1 MKMIKQT
8 LGLNVDDSKYY
19 IKLIIEAIL
28 IGLFSGLVVSLY
40 RFGLDNSENI
50 LFSTLKYIQGD
61 FLLTIAWFAI
71 LALMGFITALL
82 MKWDPDSLG
91 SGIPIVMGEV
101 KGYFDVCWW
110 KTLIA
115 KFLGGTL
122 TSLGGLSLG
131 REGPSV
137 QLGAMAAKGVS
148 KYLPNSKTDEKRLL
162 VCGSGAGLAAT
173 FSAPLAG
180 FIFTL
185 EEINK
190 GFDRSIVIVGL
201 VSAVVADLVSKI
213 FFGQSPIFP
222 FTSLNL
228 PLKYFYLLIILGIIV
243 GILGY
248 IYNVGMIKASEM
260 WERLSFLPLEVKYV
274 IVFLITGAVGLILP
288 NVLGGG
294 YSMMH
299 LIEYT
304 LPPLSVLIILLIGK
318 YLLLIFCFGSS
329 APGGIFYPVLVIGAY
344 IGAIFSAIVI
354 PIFGLNPM
362 IAYKFIMI
370 SMAAMF
376 ASSVRTPIT
385 AVVLIAEMTGV
396 TNSLVAM
403 IVVTILAYII
413 PTILGNEPIYETLL
427 MRLLKKN
434 KGIDFDKTKSV
445 LEEYVVPM
453 DCALIGT
460 KIWELPIPKS
470 AMVVSVVRSGN
481 TLIPDE
487 DLKLKYADELFIIMN
502 QNTYPED
509 NQKIES
515 LIYNNWK
522 EE

>member
-1 MKMIKQT
+1 MKMIKKT
-8 LGLNVDDSKYY
+8 LGLNVEDPKYY

-28 IGLFSGLVVSLY
+28 IGLFSGFVVSLY

-50 LFSTLKYIQGD
+50 LSHILKYIQGD
-61 FLLTIAWFAI
+61 LMLTLAWFVI
-71 LALMGFITALL
+71 LAIMGFITALL
-82 MKWDPDSLG
+82 IKWDPNSSG
-91 SGIPIVMGEV
+91 SGIPQVMGEV

-115 KFLGGTL
+115 KFIGGTL
-122 TSLGGLSLG
+122 TALGGLSLG

-148 KYLPNSKTDEKRLL
+148 KYLPNTKTDEKRLL
-162 VCGSGAGLAAT
+162 VCGSGAGLSAT

-190 GFDRSIVIVGL
+190 GFDRSIVLVGL
-201 VSAVVADLVSKI
+201 VSALVADLVSKA

-222 FTSLNL
+222 FTSLTL
-228 PLKYFYLLIILGIIV
+228 PLEFFWLLILLGIFV

-260 WERLSFLPLEVKYV
+260 WDKLSFLPLEAKFI
-274 IVFLITGAVGLILP
+274 IVFIVTGIVGLFLP
-288 NVLGGG
+288 EVLGGG
-294 YSMMH
+294 YSMMR
-299 LIEYT
+299 LIELS

-344 IGAIFSAIVI
+344 IGAIFGVIVI
-354 PIFGLNPM
+354 PIFGLDPM
-362 IAYKFIMI
+362 LAYTFIMI
-370 SMAAMF
+370 AMAAMF

-385 AVVLIAEMTGV
+385 AVVLIAEMTGI
-396 TNSLVAM
+396 TNSLAPM
-403 IVVTILAYII
+403 ILVVILAYII
-413 PTILGNEPIYETLL
+413 PTILGNDPIYETLL
-427 MRLLKKN
+427 KRLLKKN

-445 LEEYVVPM
+445 LEEYVVPI
-453 DCALIGT
+453 DCALIGE

-470 AMVVSVVRSGN
+470 AMIVSVVRSGN
-481 TLIPDE
+481 TLIPNE

-502 QNTYPED
+502 QNTYSED

>member
-1 MKMIKQT
+1 MKMIRQT
-8 LGLNVDDSKYY
+8 LGLNVENSKYY

-28 IGLFSGLVVSLY
+28 IGLFSGFIVSMY
-40 RFGLDNSENI
+40 RFGLENSENI

-61 FLLTIAWFAI
+61 FLLTVAWFVILAIMGLITAI
-71 LALMGFITALL
+71 LI
-82 MKWDPDSLG
+82 KWDPSSSG

-115 KFLGGTL
+115 KFISGTL
-122 TSLGGLSLG
+122 TALGGLSLG

-190 GFDRSIVIVGL
+190 GFDRSIVLVGL
-201 VSAVVADLVSKI
+201 VSALVAGLVSNI
-213 FFGQSPIFP
+213 FFGQNPIFP

-228 PLKYFYLLIILGIIV
+228 PLNYFWLFIVLGIIV
-243 GILGY
+243 GLLGY
-248 IYNVGMIKASEM
+248 IYNVGMIKASDL
-260 WERLSFLPLEVKYV
+260 WGKLDFLPLEIKF
-274 IVFLITGAVGLILP
+274 ILVFMVTGIVGLFLP
-288 NVLGGG
+288 EVLGGG
-294 YSMMH
+294 YSMMT
-299 LIEYT
+299 LIESS
-304 LPPLSVLIILLIGK
+304 LPPLSILIILLIGK
-318 YLLLIFCFGSS
+318 YLLLIFCFGSN

-354 PIFGLNPM
+354 PIFHLNPL

-385 AVVLIAEMTGV
+385 AVVLISEMTGV

-403 IVVTILAYII
+403 IAVVVLAYII

-427 MRLLKKN
+427 LRLLKKDR
-434 KGIDFDKTKSV
+434 GIDFDKTKSV

-453 DCALIGT
+453 DCALIGQ
-460 KIWELPIPKS
+460 KVWELPIPKT

-487 DLKLKYADELFIIMN
+487 NLELKYADELFIIMN
-502 QNTYPED
+502 QNTYSED
-509 NQKIES
+509 NNKIES

>member
-8 LGLNVDDSKYY
+8 LGLNVGDSKYY
-19 IKLIIEAIL
+19 IKLIIEAVL
-28 IGLFSGLVVSLY
+28 IGLFSGFVVSLY
-40 RFGLDNSENI
+40 RWGLDNSENI
-50 LFSTLKYIQGD
+50 LFSTLKHIQGD
-61 FLLTIAWFAI
+61 LTLTIAWFCI
-71 LALMGFITALL
+71 LALMGLITARL

-91 SGIPIVMGEV
+91 SGIPQVMGEV

-115 KFLGGTL
+115 KFIGGTL
-122 TSLGGLSLG
+122 TALGGLSLG

-190 GFDRSIVIVGL
+190 GFDRSIVLVGL
-201 VSAVVADLVSKI
+201 VSAVVAVLVSNL

-228 PLKYFYLLIILGIIV
+228 PLKYFWLLIVLGISI

-248 IYNVGMIKASEM
+248 IYNVGMIKASEA
-260 WERLSFLPLEVKYV
+260 WDRLSFLPLEVRYI
-274 IVFLITGAVGLILP
+274 IVFLVTGLVGLVLP
-288 NVLGGG
+288 EVLGGG

-299 LIEYT
+299 LIELS
-304 LPPLSVLIILLIGK
+304 LPPLSILIILLIGK

-354 PIFGLNPM
+354 PIFGLDPL

-376 ASSVRTPIT
+376 ASSVRTP
-385 AVVLIAEMTGV
+385 
-396 TNSLVAM
+396 S
-403 IVVTILAYII
+403 Y
-413 PTILGNEPIYETLL
+413 
-427 MRLLKKN
+427 
-434 KGIDFDKTKSV
+434 
-445 LEEYVVPM
+445 
-453 DCALIGT
+453 
-460 KIWELPIPKS
+460 
-470 AMVVSVVRSGN
+470 
-481 TLIPDE
+481 
-487 DLKLKYADELFIIMN
+487 
-502 QNTYPED
+502 
-509 NQKIES
+509 
-515 LIYNNWK
+515 
-522 EE
+522 

>member
-1 MKMIKQT
+1 MKMIRQT
-8 LGLNVDDSKYY
+8 LGLNVEDRKYY
-19 IKLIIEAIL
+19 IKLILEAIL

-40 RFGLDNSENI
+40 RLCLENSENF

-61 FLLTIAWFAI
+61 LLLTGAWFGI
-71 LALMGFITALL
+71 LAVMGIITAELI
-82 MKWDPDSLG
+82 KWDPNSSG
-91 SGIPIVMGEV
+91 SGIPQVMGEV

-115 KFLGGTL
+115 KFISGSL
-122 TSLGGLSLG
+122 TALGGLSLG

-148 KYLPNSKTDEKRLL
+148 KFLPNSKTDEKRLL
-162 VCGSGAGLAAT
+162 VCGSGAGLSAT

-190 GFDRSIVIVGL
+190 GFDRSILLVGL
-201 VSAVVADLVSKI
+201 VSALVADFVSKF

-228 PLKYFYLLIILGIIV
+228 PLEYYWLLVILGIIV

-260 WERLSFLPLEVKYV
+260 WDKLSFLPLEAKFV
-274 IVFLITGAVGLILP
+274 IVFLVTGIIGLFLP
-288 NVLGGG
+288 EVLGGG
-294 YSMMH
+294 YSMMS
-299 LIEYT
+299 LIELS
-304 LPPLSVLIILLIGK
+304 LPPLSILIVLLIGK

-344 IGAIFSAIVI
+344 IGAIFGAIVI

-396 TNSLVAM
+396 TNSLSAM
-403 IVVTILAYII
+403 IIVVVLAYII
-413 PTILGNEPIYETLL
+413 PTILGNDPIYETLL

-453 DCALIGT
+453 DCALIGE
-460 KIWELPIPKS
+460 KIWNLPIPKS
-470 AMVVSVVRSGN
+470 AMVVSVVRSGH

-487 DLKLKYADELFIIMN
+487 ELELKYADELFIIMN
-502 QNTYPED
+502 QKTYSED

>member
-294 YSMMH
+294 
-299 LIEYT
+299 
-304 LPPLSVLIILLIGK
+304 
-318 YLLLIFCFGSS
+318 
-329 APGGIFYPVLVIGAY
+329 GGIFYPVLVIGAY

>member
-1 MKMIKQT
+1 MKMIRQT
-8 LGLNVDDSKYY
+8 LGLNVEDPKYY

-28 IGLFSGLVVSLY
+28 IGLFSGFVVSLY
-40 RFGLDNSENI
+40 RWGLDHSESI

-71 LALMGFITALL
+71 LAVMGWITAIL
-82 MKWDPDSLG
+82 MKWEPDSLG
-91 SGIPIVMGEV
+91 SGIPQVMGEV

-110 KTLIA
+110 KSLIA
-115 KFLGGTL
+115 KFIGGTI
-122 TSLGGLSLG
+122 TALGGLSLG

-173 FSAPLAG
+173 FSAPLSG
-180 FIFTL
+180 FLFTL

-190 GFDRSIVIVGL
+190 GFDKSIVVVGL
-201 VSAVVADLVSKI
+201 VSAVMAVLVSNI
-213 FFGQSPIFP
+213 FFGQNPIFP

-228 PLKYFYLLIILGIIV
+228 PLEYFWLFIILGIAV

-260 WERLSFLPLEVKYV
+260 WDRLSFLPLEVRYV
-274 IVFLITGAVGLILP
+274 IVFLVTGAVGLILP

-294 YSMMH
+294 HSMMQ
-299 LIEYT
+299 LIQFSI
-304 LPPLSVLIILLIGK
+304 PPLSVLIVLLIGK

-354 PIFGLNPM
+354 PIFGLNPL

-396 TNSLVAM
+396 TNSIVAM
-403 IVVTILAYII
+403 IIVVTLAYII

-434 KGIDFDKTKSV
+434 KGLDFDKTKSV
-445 LEEYVVPM
+445 LEEYVVPI

-470 AMVVSVVRSGN
+470 AMVVSIVRSGH
-481 TLIPDE
+481 TLIPNE
-487 DLKLKYADELFIIMN
+487 DLELKYADELFIIMN
-502 QNTYPED
+502 QNTYSED